1 MIRGEEI
8 WLSRRFPSNF
18 ALVSDRA
25 TQVHRESPAIARRG
39 GPSGSFADFDL
50 IPLLLTRA
58 KATGD
63 RDATI
68 KEWTNY
74 LAEVGFESAHIEHD
88 APNTPLAP
96 RVAADAWRFA
106 ERMELL
112 DVDGITPTGEESAS
126 LAVEDMPR
134 CLQALVPILAQ
145 GVERELRGRGGFDT
159 LGLLREAVGKLAET
173 TNLWARVIPGLL
185 PIEIGAI
192 VHWAP
197 VEPSRA
203 IDLVGN
209 IESWRDV
216 PMHKAGGPPDPKVP
230 MAVHVERHFESV
242 YEFYLE
248 QPLACRANTL
258 IVRRGTCA
266 CEAPCLVPD
275 FQGVRPWRG
284 GLLSHPNIKVKGNM

>member
-8 WLSRRFPSNF
+8 WLSRRFPSDF

-25 TQVHRESPAIARRG
+25 TQDHDEAPAIARRG

-58 KATGD
+58 KDTGD

-68 KEWTNY
+68 KDWTNY
-74 LAEVGFESAHIEHD
+74 LSEVGFESTHIEQDD
-88 APNTPLAP
+88 ANTPLAP

-106 ERMELL
+106 ERMGLL
-112 DVDGITPTGEESAS
+112 DVNGLTRTGEESAS
-126 LAVEDMPR
+126 LAFEDIAR

-145 GVERELRGRGGFDT
+145 GVEGELRGRGGFDT
-159 LGLLREAVGKLAET
+159 LGRLREAAGKLAQT

-192 VHWAP
+192 VHWAR

-203 IDLVGN
+203 IDLVDN

-230 MAVHVERHFESV
+230 MEVHVERHFECV

-248 QPLACRANTL
+248 QPWLAEQTPSSFAEEHALVKLLVWCGLFRE
-258 IVRRGTCA
+258 RGLGSVGS
-266 CEAPCLVPD
+266 CLVPI
-275 FQGVRPWRG
+275 
-284 GLLSHPNIKVKGNM
+284 SK